1 MKKIEPL
8 FVTYYDIINEYSN
21 THKEN
26 GCFSCENGATEQIWF
41 KVKGSGLRVDIIHKK
56 PFNVEAER
64 LSIILSII
72 FYPNVKREGPLLK
85 FASLSHLCFNSI
97 SCTYF

>member
-1 MKKIEPL
+1 MTLKSLVANNPPPHSNDPSKGSRLAE
-8 FVTYYDIINEYSN
+8 EYKADDKVR
-21 THKEN
+21 TWEN
-26 GCFSCENGATEQIWF
+26 GLTEQIWF

-72 FYPNVKREGPLLK
+72 FYPNV
-85 FASLSHLCFNSI
+85 
-97 SCTYF
+97 

>member
-1 MKKIEPL
+1 MKIL
-8 FVTYYDIINEYSN
+8 FPQALWGLLIPIRTKKTDVFLA
-21 THKEN
+21 K
-26 GCFSCENGATEQIWF
+26 NGATEQIWF